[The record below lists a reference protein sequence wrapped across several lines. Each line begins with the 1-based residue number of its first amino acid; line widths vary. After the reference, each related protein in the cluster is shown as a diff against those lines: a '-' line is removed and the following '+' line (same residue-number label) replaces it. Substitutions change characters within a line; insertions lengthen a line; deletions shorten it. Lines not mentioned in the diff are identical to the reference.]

1 MADKSEV
8 ERLHSLA
15 QLDADAVGAYDVAI
29 ARIRP
34 ALVRERL
41 NHFRADHLRHVRD
54 LNALLQH
61 FGGEP
66 VTLRPDLKGSAMKGL
81 TAMTGLMGTEA
92 TLWAMLGNEELF
104 DRAYELALQFEW
116 APEVKALI
124 RQHREDERRHGTWI
138 RDAVRTRPWA
148 DSRLPSFMEGAE
160 LGA

>member
-1 MADKSEV
+1 MANKSEV
-8 ERLHSLA
+8 DRLHSLA

-29 ARIRP
+29 AAIGP

-41 NHFRADHLRHVRD
+41 DRFRADHLRHVRD
-54 LNALLQH
+54 LNALIH
-61 FGGEP
+61 RFGGTP
-66 VTLRPDLKGSAMKGL
+66 VQLRPDLKGSAMKGF

-116 APEVKALI
+116 DPEVKVLI
-124 RQHREDERRHGTWI
+124 QQHREDEHRHGTWI

-148 DSRLPSFMEGAE
+148 EGRTPIMEGNE
-160 LGA
+160 VGT

>member
-8 ERLHSLA
+8 ARLTSLA
-15 QLDADAVGAYDVAI
+15 HLDADAVGAYDVAI
-29 ARIRP
+29 SRIGP

-41 NHFRADHLRHVRD
+41 NSFRADHLRHVQDLNTLIRD
-54 LNALLQH
+54 L
-61 FGGEP
+61 GGEP
-66 VTLRPDLKGSAMKGL
+66 VALRSDLKGSAMKGL

-116 APEVKALI
+116 TPAVKVLI

-148 DSRLPSFMEGAE
+148 EARASFLEGAE
-160 LGA
+160 VGA